1 MDRRQLEKLLEDTHR
16 DAYLWAR
23 QCCNYNDELARDVLQ
38 MVYLKIFEGR
48 ARYNERSGFRTWL
61 FSVIRY
67 TAIDSL
73 KQNHAQACDNLE
85 DDLAVAADD
94 PMEEEMDYKAL
105 LQQLPEKQAQVLLLA
120 FYHGMT
126 LESIS
131 TIMEIGL
138 GTVRTHYD
146 RGKKQLKALIEKT
159 KIHNHGGR

>member
-1 MDRRQLEKLLEDTHR
+1 MDKRQIEKLLEDTHR

-23 QCCNYNDELARDVLQ
+23 QCCNYDNDLARDVLQ

-67 TAIDSL
+67 TALDSL
-73 KQNHAQACDNLE
+73 KERHAHAPGDLDDNVAMPT
-85 DDLAVAADD
+85 DDSH
-94 PMEEEMDYKAL
+94 EEALDYQGL

-120 FYHGMT
+120 FYHNMT
-126 LESIS
+126 LEAIASVMDIS
-131 TIMEIGL
+131 L

-146 RGKKQLKALIEKT
+146 RGKKQLKVLIEKT
-159 KIHNHGGR
+159 KMQNHGGR